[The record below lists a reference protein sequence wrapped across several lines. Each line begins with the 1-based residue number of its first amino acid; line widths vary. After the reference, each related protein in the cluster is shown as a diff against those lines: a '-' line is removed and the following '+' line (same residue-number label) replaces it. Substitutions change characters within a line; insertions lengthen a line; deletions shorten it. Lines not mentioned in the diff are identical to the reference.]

1 MRRRQKA
8 VREDHGT
15 GNTGARPAD
24 GASAVKRIM
33 LLLAVMLFSAEGAWA
48 QTALSV
54 SLATGT
60 LAWDA
65 PPDGAPYLPLTQYVI
80 TCGTA
85 STNIPAPATSVPV
98 RTFVPSPGVYDC
110 TIRAENAFGRSA
122 EAPIPSFTAG
132 YPPAEPA
139 AIRLEVR

>member
-1 MRRRQKA
+1 M
-8 VREDHGT
+8 
-15 GNTGARPAD
+15 
-24 GASAVKRIM
+24 KRIM

-65 PPDGAPYLPLTQYVI
+65 PPADAPYLPLTQYVI
-80 TCGTA
+80 TCGSVATVL
-85 STNIPAPATSVPV
+85 PAPATSIPLNSFV
-98 RTFVPSPGVYDC
+98 RTPGVYSC
-110 TIRAENAFGRSA
+110 TMRAENAFGRSA
-122 EAPIPSFTAG
+122 ETPIPSFTAG

-139 AIRLEVR
+139 AIRLDVR

>member
-1 MRRRQKA
+1 M
-8 VREDHGT
+8 
-15 GNTGARPAD
+15 
-24 GASAVKRIM
+24 KRIM

-65 PPDGAPYLPLTQYVI
+65 PPADAPYLPLTQYVI

-110 TIRAENAFGRSA
+110 TIRAENSFGRSA
-122 EAPIPSFTAG
+122 ETAIPHFAAG
-132 YPPAEPA
+132 YPPAGPVS
-139 AIRLEVR
+139 IWLEVR